1 MRISKLELDGIG
13 PFDHA
18 SLEFPNPADTD
29 PGDEGELVLFEGPN
43 GSGKTTLLLA
53 VALALGL
60 FSRTDDEEPFL
71 LTDINEPPF
80 HWARRSRFGASF
92 ALYLQHEHELAGWH
106 FAATQES
113 SDVSQVKPLSYSKT
127 IHDLLRG
134 ADDARRWAG
143 ATRWGAYSFG
153 QRSQT
158 PETSASG
165 PVLIRNRYLSRALYF
180 GGSPS
185 REPKFPPLGQLLCN
199 LDYEYSRAV
208 AWSVT
213 RDQRQ
218 PDQVNYEEVAA
229 RYKDTLNRMQHVLSQ
244 LLERQVT
251 FDFRLGEPA
260 PRVLFDGEAVEPEFL
275 GEGLRSTFSWLSDLL
290 IQLQLTEWVDKTRS
304 PLDQDFWLLLDEV
317 DQALHPQ
324 LQLKLMPTLRKL
336 FPRARIYATTHS
348 PFVVASA
355 ARGHVFTLQPDKK
368 TYRVTGPQTPHKL
381 EPGQTLERVVSEF
394 FGTDPTFIDP
404 ETIARLEQH
413 KRLLNQ
419 LRRQG
424 QLEATSWE
432 DFGIV
437 RSWLLSRTDEV
448 RTVVAMREVP
458 VQKQI
463 SDRFKAAR

>member
-1 MRISKLELDGIG
+1 MS
-13 PFDHA
+13 
-18 SLEFPNPADTD
+18 N
-29 PGDEGELVLFEGPN
+29 
-43 GSGKTTLLLA
+43 
-53 VALALGL
+53 
-60 FSRTDDEEPFL
+60 
-71 LTDINEPPF
+71 
-80 HWARRSRFGASF
+80 
-92 ALYLQHEHELAGWH
+92 
-106 FAATQES
+106 
-113 SDVSQVKPLSYSKT
+113 
-127 IHDLLRG
+127 
-134 ADDARRWAG
+134 
-143 ATRWGAYSFG
+143 
-153 QRSQT
+153 
-158 PETSASG
+158 
-165 PVLIRNRYLSRALYF
+165 
-180 GGSPS
+180 
-185 REPKFPPLGQLLCN
+185 
-199 LDYEYSRAV
+199 
-208 AWSVT
+208 
-213 RDQRQ
+213 
-218 PDQVNYEEVAA
+218 
-229 RYKDTLNRMQHVLSQ
+229 
-244 LLERQVT
+244 
-251 FDFRLGEPA
+251 
-260 PRVLFDGEAVEPEFL
+260 
-275 GEGLRSTFSWLSDLL
+275 
-290 IQLQLTEWVDKTRS
+290 
-304 PLDQDFWLLLDEV
+304 LLLDEV

-324 LQLKLMPTLRKL
+324 LQLKLMPTLRTL

-437 RSWLLSRTDEV
+437 RAWLLSRTDEV

>member
-53 VALALGL
+53 VALALGMS
-60 FSRTDDEEPFL
+60 SRTYYGEPKL
-71 LTDINEPPF
+71 LKGINEPPF
-80 HWARRSRFGASF
+80 YWGRRSRLGASF
-92 ALYLQHEHELAGWH
+92 GLEFQHEGELANWQ
-106 FAATQES
+106 FTAVPEK
-113 SDVSQVKPLSYSKT
+113 SDAYWVGSLSNSKT
-127 IHDLLRG
+127 IHDLLTDAEKARLRG
-134 ADDARRWAG
+134 G
-143 ATRWGAYSFG
+143 ATNWGAYTFG

-158 PETSASG
+158 PATGAKG
-165 PVLIRNRYLSRALYF
+165 PEVIRPLYLERALFF
-180 GGSPS
+180 GSPPS
-185 REPKFPPLGQLLCN
+185 RESQSPLLGQLLCN

-324 LQLKLMPTLRKL
+324 LQLKLMPTLRTL

-404 ETIARLEQH
+404 ETIARLEEH

-437 RSWLLSRTDEV
+437 RAWLLSRTDEV